1 MAGILNAAKRR
12 NGGYYEE
19 VENVISNFII
29 IYIGVWS
36 HRLRK
41 LAKVGY
47 KPDYQGF
54 AQAGP
59 AINEAFA
66 AKSLDFA
73 VYGDMLAITAKSNGV
88 DVKIIAS
95 VSSQQDYAIVIGN
108 QSDIKSV
115 SDLKGKK
122 IAVGFGTVTY
132 KYLEDLLG
140 LNGLGIGDW
149 RKNIR
154 QCKSDYHNSYPLGP
168 LCRSRHIY

>member
-1 MAGILNAAKRR
+1 MAGILNAAKRW

-66 AKSLDFA
+66 AKSLNFV
-73 VYGDMLAITAKSNGV
+73 VYGDMPAITAKSNGV

-95 VSSQQDYAIVIGN
+95 VSSQQETSLILN
-108 QSDIKSV
+108 Q
-115 SDLKGKK
+115 
-122 IAVGFGTVTY
+122 
-132 KYLEDLLG
+132 
-140 LNGLGIGDW
+140 
-149 RKNIR
+149 
-154 QCKSDYHNSYPLGP
+154 
-168 LCRSRHIY
+168 